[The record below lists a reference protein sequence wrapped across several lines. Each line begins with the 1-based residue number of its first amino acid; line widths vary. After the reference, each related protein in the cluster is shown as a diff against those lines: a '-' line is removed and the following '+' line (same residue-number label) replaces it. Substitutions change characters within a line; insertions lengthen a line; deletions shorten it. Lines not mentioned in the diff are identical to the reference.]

1 MSERKRDDI
10 AEDLNPEIEE
20 DSEAHFEELYERSAE
35 FRAAWDANKLQRE
48 RDDRVLERRMR
59 LS

>member
-20 DSEAHFEELYERSAE
+20 DTEAHFEELYERDAE

-48 RDDRVLERRMR
+48 REDRVLERRMR